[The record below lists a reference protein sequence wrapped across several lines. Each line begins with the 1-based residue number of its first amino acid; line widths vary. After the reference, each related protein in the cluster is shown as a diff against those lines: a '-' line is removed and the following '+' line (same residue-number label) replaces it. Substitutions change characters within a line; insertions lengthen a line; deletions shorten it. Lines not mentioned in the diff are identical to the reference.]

1 MKNIIVLLLKHYN
14 THYVYS
20 KCYNTLVKFI
30 REFEDII
37 AATCTCTAGSSVNH
51 ASAIRFVLEVFSRTN
66 LKTL

>member
-1 MKNIIVLLLKHYN
+1 MKN
-14 THYVYS
+14 

-37 AATCTCTAGSSVNH
+37 AVTCTCPAGSSVYH
-51 ASAIRFVLEVFSRTN
+51 ASAILEVFSRTN